1 MYFCCCYYVAIVQT
15 ISCRLQSCSS
25 HRQADQLITAFSEL
39 SAKKQ
44 IMCFRNKPTT
54 RCAKRNRFMW
64 RRYQMSEDGTNEWPN
79 DPQDLWRTAE
89 KNSSDKILAR
99 KWSREYRRVRDVW
112 MACWRAWLALQAPA
126 PISSQAP

>member
-25 HRQADQLITAFSEL
+25 HRQADQLITAFSE
-39 SAKKQ
+39 
-44 IMCFRNKPTT
+44 
-54 RCAKRNRFMW
+54 
-64 RRYQMSEDGTNEWPN
+64 QMSEDGTNEWPN

-89 KNSSDKILAR
+89 KNSSDKIVAR
-99 KWSREYRRVRDVW
+99 KWSRECRRVRDVW

-126 PISSQAP
+126 PIFSQAP